1 MTKRFLAV
9 AAAMLT
15 ALPLLSGPVMAQD
28 KPTGKTEE
36 VKPDDG
42 KLICRTD
49 NPTGTRV
56 GAKKVCKTRTEWAE
70 FVRQQ
75 REDTQRVQNEA
86 LNERIQS
93 GN

>member
-1 MTKRFLAV
+1 MSKRYLAIMV
-9 AAAMLT
+9 AMLAT
-15 ALPLLSGPVMAQD
+15 FPLLSAPVTAQD
-28 KPTGKTEE
+28 KPPGRTEE
-36 VKPDDG
+36 VKADDG

-70 FVRQQ
+70 FIRQQ
-75 REDTQRVQNEA
+75 REETQRVQNEA